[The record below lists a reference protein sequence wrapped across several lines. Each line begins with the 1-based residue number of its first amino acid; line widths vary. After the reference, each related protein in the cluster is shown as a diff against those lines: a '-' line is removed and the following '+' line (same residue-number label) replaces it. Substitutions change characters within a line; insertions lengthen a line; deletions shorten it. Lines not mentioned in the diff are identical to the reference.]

1 MYMGEEGA
9 PMEPL
14 YVRMLGEFSLQAGC
28 VQISDR
34 SSRSK
39 KVWVML
45 AYLLNHRRQIVSR
58 KELVDLLWRDE
69 SSSSNPENTLKV
81 TLHRARTLLN
91 ELWPQAGHQLILF
104 KNGGYTWNTDIP
116 MIVDADEF
124 ERLCKSRYEDSE
136 EQIEALLNAIALYRG
151 EFLGSLSA
159 ETWTVSMTTYFHN
172 LYIQTVLDVVPLLA
186 AGDRHEDVVTVCK
199 EALLLEAYHEP
210 LHQHLM
216 QAMLAQGD
224 YKGTAAVY
232 EKLSQQMFDEM
243 GVKPSKETVALYR
256 TALQTI
262 SSQSRPMEEVLAYLQ
277 EPHAEGAMQCDYDYF
292 KILCHAEARSARRN
306 GESVHIA
313 MISLVTEA
321 EKELSRRSRMRIMEN
336 LGNQIRTAL
345 RQSDTF
351 SQCSSVQ
358 YILLLPQ
365 TNYENG
371 CKVCRRIL
379 DTFFRRYPHTPAGVR
394 FEVRPLISDVSIG

>member
-1 MYMGEEGA
+1 
-9 PMEPL
+9 MEPL

-199 EALLLEAYHEP
+199 EALLLEAYYEP

-243 GVKPSKETVALYR
+243 GV
-256 TALQTI
+256 
-262 SSQSRPMEEVLAYLQ
+262 SQVRRQWRFIGRHCRLSA
-277 EPHAEGAMQCDYDYF
+277 
-292 KILCHAEARSARRN
+292 ARAF
-306 GESVHIA
+306 
-313 MISLVTEA
+313 
-321 EKELSRRSRMRIMEN
+321 
-336 LGNQIRTAL
+336 QW
-345 RQSDTF
+345 
-351 SQCSSVQ
+351 
-358 YILLLPQ
+358 
-365 TNYENG
+365 
-371 CKVCRRIL
+371 
-379 DTFFRRYPHTPAGVR
+379 RRYWLIFRNRTRKVLCSVIMIISR
-394 FEVRPLISDVSIG
+394 FFAMRRRALPEETGNLCILR